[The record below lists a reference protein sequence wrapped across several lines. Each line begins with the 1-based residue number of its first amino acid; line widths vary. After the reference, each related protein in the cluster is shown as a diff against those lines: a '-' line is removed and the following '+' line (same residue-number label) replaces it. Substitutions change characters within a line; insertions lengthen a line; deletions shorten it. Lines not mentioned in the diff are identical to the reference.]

1 MESYGMFYATN
12 YGLDSGTIPIC
23 LKSIS
28 DFADEKKGDGY
39 QKYAAYT
46 SAGFARYLIESV
58 LPYINGQQKIA
69 PAKLQVRHFG

>member
-1 MESYGMFYATN
+1 MWSGCSREFEN

-28 DFADEKKGDGY
+28 DFADEKKGDEY

-46 SAGFARYLIESV
+46 SAEFARYLIEFV
-58 LPYINGQQKIA
+58 L
-69 PAKLQVRHFG
+69 L